1 MKIKRLLIG
10 MLACSAMVA
19 CTNEDVLEDNG
30 QQIAKNDSYLSIRLV
45 NPVSSSRAAFENG
58 EANEGKV
65 SAARFYLFDAN
76 GGAYTIKD
84 AQNLDVNYV
93 STTVSPGAPDQK
105 DGSNVET
112 ICNAVIV
119 INKSQVA
126 PPASIVAVLNPPTE
140 LGTASLSLQQLQH
153 ANMAANYASI
163 KTVDANGATVYTAP
177 YIGENKFVMTN
188 SVHIDANN
196 EMLVATPIEAV
207 NIQTDAEKA
216 KKNPVQ
222 IYVERI
228 ASKVRVKP
236 NTEGTNVSVNNN
248 VVTIPTGVK
257 DANKNDITA
266 QIKGW
271 RVTNITESSNLL
283 KSLDESYTFATTG
296 WTGWNDH
303 RSYWANTTAAP
314 VHKWTFNDLTLSA
327 NGGYDYYNE
336 NTKNAEGS
344 NSQLL
349 VAAEFLV
356 NGVKTTIAE
365 WFGVK
370 YTLDDLKTAIAGTLT
385 KQIYV
390 KGEDNALVSITGANI
405 DFYQE
410 TDIVKDAP
418 EKRYLSYA
426 TYLAKDANEAAIK
439 YYDAAGTELTENDL
453 NTIFKNVQPAKIW
466 AAGGYYYVDIEHHSI
481 TETVTEG
488 EGEAAVTKNIKK
500 SENAL
505 VRNHLYDIKISAL
518 SGLGTPVYDPD
529 KIITPEKPGTDDSY
543 IAAQV
548 NVLAWKVVSQD
559 VTLQ

>member
-296 WTGWNDH
+296 WTGWND
-303 RSYWANTTAAP
+303 
-314 VHKWTFNDLTLSA
+314 
-327 NGGYDYYNE
+327 
-336 NTKNAEGS
+336 
-344 NSQLL
+344 
-349 VAAEFLV
+349 
-356 NGVKTTIAE
+356 
-365 WFGVK
+365 
-370 YTLDDLKTAIAGTLT
+370 
-385 KQIYV
+385 
-390 KGEDNALVSITGANI
+390 
-405 DFYQE
+405 
-410 TDIVKDAP
+410 
-418 EKRYLSYA
+418 
-426 TYLAKDANEAAIK
+426 
-439 YYDAAGTELTENDL
+439 
-453 NTIFKNVQPAKIW
+453 
-466 AAGGYYYVDIEHHSI
+466 
-481 TETVTEG
+481 
-488 EGEAAVTKNIKK
+488 
-500 SENAL
+500 
-505 VRNHLYDIKISAL
+505 
-518 SGLGTPVYDPD
+518 
-529 KIITPEKPGTDDSY
+529 
-543 IAAQV
+543 
-548 NVLAWKVVSQD
+548 
-559 VTLQ
+559 

>member
-1 MKIKRLLIG
+1 

-19 CTNEDVLEDNG
+19 CTNDDLLEDNN
-30 QQIAKNDSYLSIRLV
+30 QQIVKNDSYLSIRLV
-45 NPVSSSRAAFENG
+45 NPVSSSRATFENG
-58 EANEGKV
+58 EANEGKI

-76 GGAYTIKD
+76 GGAYAIQD
-84 AQNLDVNYV
+84 AQNLNVNYV
-93 STTVSPGAPDQK
+93 STTVSPGAPNQET
-105 DGSNVET
+105 GGNVET

-140 LGTASLSLQQLQH
+140 LGTSSLSLEQLQA
-153 ANMAANYASI
+153 ANMAANYATI
-163 KTVDANGATVYTAP
+163 KTVGADGATVIAQP

-188 SVHIDANN
+188 SVHIDDNN
-196 EMLVATPIEAV
+196 EMLVAVPIEAI
-207 NIQTDAEKA
+207 NIQTDADKA
-216 KKNPVQ
+216 KAHPVQ

-236 NTEGTNVSVNNN
+236 NTTGTNVSVNNN
-248 VVTIPTGVK
+248 IVTIPTGVK
-257 DANKNDITA
+257 DATGADITA

-283 KSLDESYTFATTG
+283 KSLSKSYTFAATG
-296 WTGWNDH
+296 WTGWNDARNH
-303 RSYWANTTAAP
+303 RSYWANTTATP

-349 VAAEFLV
+349 VAAEFMV
-356 NGVKTTIAE
+356 GGVKTTIAE
-365 WFGVK
+365 WYGVK
-370 YTLDDLKTAIAGTLT
+370 YTLEDLKTAIAGTLT

-390 KGEDNALVSITGANI
+390 KDDKDALVSIPATNI

-410 TDIVKDAP
+410 TDNVTVAAS
-418 EKRYLSYA
+418 KRYLSYA

-439 YYDAAGTELTENDL
+439 YYNAAGTELTADDL
-453 NTIFKNVQPAKIW
+453 KTIFKNVQPAKIW

-481 TETVTEG
+481 TEDVTEG
-488 EGEAAVTKNIKK
+488 EGEDAVTKTIKK
-500 SENAL
+500 SEKAL

-518 SGLGTPVYDPD
+518 SGLGTPVYDPN
-529 KIITPEKPGTDDSY
+529 KVITPEKPGTDDSF

>member
-19 CTNEDVLEDNG
+19 CTNEDLLEDNG

-45 NPVSSSRAAFENG
+45 NPVSSSRATFANG

-65 SAARFYLFDAN
+65 SAARFYLFDAK
-76 GGAYTIKD
+76 GDAYKIKD

-93 STTVSPGAPDQK
+93 STTVSPGAPNQEN
-105 DGSNVET
+105 GGNIET

-140 LGTASLSLQQLQH
+140 LGTSSLSLAQLQTT
-153 ANMAANYASI
+153 MATNYASI
-163 KTVDANGATVYTAP
+163 KTVVDGKTVIDAP

-196 EMLVATPIEAV
+196 EMLVATPIEAA
-207 NIQTDAEKA
+207 NIQTTKALAEA
-216 KKNPVQ
+216 SPVK

-228 ASKVRVKP
+228 ASKVRVKS
-236 NTEGTNVSVNNN
+236 EGTNVSVNNN

-257 DANKNDITA
+257 DATGKDITA

-271 RVTNITESSNLL
+271 RVTNITETSNLL
-283 KSLDESYTFATTG
+283 KDLSGSYTFATTG
-296 WTGWNDH
+296 WTGWNDATNH

-314 VHKWTFNDLTLSA
+314 VHKWTFNDLTLPA

-336 NTKNAEGS
+336 NTKNTEGS

-356 NGVKTTIAE
+356 GGTKTTIAE
-365 WFGVK
+365 WYGVK
-370 YTLDDLKTAIAGTLT
+370 YTLEDLKTAIAGTLT

-390 KGEDNALVSITGANI
+390 KDDKDALVSIPAANI

-410 TDIVKDAP
+410 TDDVTVAAS
-418 EKRYLSYA
+418 KRYLSYA

-439 YYDAAGTELTENDL
+439 YYNAAGTELTETDL
-453 NTIFKNVQPAKIW
+453 DTIFEKVQPAKIW

-500 SENAL
+500 SEKAL

-529 KIITPEKPGTDDSY
+529 KIITPEQPGTDDSY